1 MNYLTLAYIKA
12 HSRIEYD
19 GEDELLTL
27 YGEAA
32 EETVLSICS
41 RSLDELKAMG
51 TDGNVPKAIMQATLM
66 LVDLSYQQRSPVS
79 PSSMYA
85 VPYTFDLL
93 IKPYMKLTKPE
104 E

>member
-1 MNYLTLAYIKA
+1 MMYLTLAYIKA

-27 YGEAA
+27 YGNAA
-32 EETVLSICS
+32 EETVMNIC
-41 RSLDELKAMG
+41 G
-51 TDGNVPKAIMQATLM
+51 TTYQKMIQEYTTIPSAVMQATLM

-93 IKPYMKLTKPE
+93 IKPYMKLTRE
-104 E
+104 EEE

>member
-1 MNYLTLAYIKA
+1 MMYLTLAYIKA

-27 YGEAA
+27 YGNAA
-32 EETVLSICS
+32 EETVMNIC
-41 RSLDELKAMG
+41 G
-51 TDGNVPKAIMQATLM
+51 TTYQKMLQEYTTIPSAVMQATLM

>member
-27 YGEAA
+27 YGNAA
-32 EETVLSICS
+32 EETVMNIC
-41 RSLDELKAMG
+41 G
-51 TDGNVPKAIMQATLM
+51 TTYQKMIQEYTTIPSAVMQATLM

-93 IKPYMKLTKPE
+93 IKPYMKLTRE
-104 E
+104 EEE

>member
-19 GEDELLTL
+19 SEDELLTL
-27 YGEAA
+27 YGNAA
-32 EETVLSICS
+32 EETVMNIC
-41 RSLDELKAMG
+41 G
-51 TDGNVPKAIMQATLM
+51 TTYQKMIQEYTTIPSAVMQATLM

>member
-27 YGEAA
+27 YGNAA
-32 EETVLSICS
+32 EETVMNIC
-41 RSLDELKAMG
+41 G
-51 TDGNVPKAIMQATLM
+51 TTYQKMIQEYTTIPSAVMQATLM

>member
-19 GEDELLTL
+19 GEDELLTI
-27 YGEAA
+27 YGNAA
-32 EETVLSICS
+32 EETVMNIC
-41 RSLDELKAMG
+41 G
-51 TDGNVPKAIMQATLM
+51 TTYQKMIQEYTTIPSAVMQATLM

-93 IKPYMKLTKPE
+93 IKPYMKLTPQE
-104 E
+104 N

>member
-19 GEDELLTL
+19 GEDELLTI
-27 YGEAA
+27 YGNAA
-32 EETVLSICS
+32 EETVMNIC
-41 RSLDELKAMG
+41 G
-51 TDGNVPKAIMQATLM
+51 TTYQKMIQEYTTIPSAVMQATLM

-93 IKPYMKLTKPE
+93 IKPYMKLTRE
-104 E
+104 EEE

>member
-1 MNYLTLAYIKA
+1 MMYLTLAYIKA

-32 EETVLSICS
+32 EETVMNIC
-41 RSLDELKAMG
+41 G
-51 TDGNVPKAIMQATLM
+51 TTYQKMLQEYTTIPSAVMQATLM